1 MGGKSPPVPEAAGVG
16 RWTDGASFLV
26 CVKSGL
32 FSLRTVLPLVTIF
45 FCLPSETPFC
55 SPALSSFSAGSFSR
69 PDGVYGEPPLAL
81 PATLAAVASATS
93 PEHSTTDE
101 SETSGGTIEKRGKG
115 APAPGHSE
123 GRTRGASSSS
133 VPSTQA
139 KQKGNATQQ
148 GPPHE
153 TPEQDSSLSVAGR
166 GMEISQT
173 SKHSA
178 SRTLSRDARLPLPSQ
193 LSFHG
198 WLSSALDNSGEQLWG
213 SWNGG
218 SSEMKKGARTA
229 RPSAP
234 GKAKPAFPRLISAV
248 SSGLQETSP
257 ETHQDS
263 LQQEASSDT
272 SQLLTSLKSG
282 LPQSAAPTGSER
294 DGSFG
299 SVTEPEVDAA
309 EGWELESQAEAV
321 EKVEASLQKR
331 VSKLTGDIDWLQKQ
345 LDGVVGDMQ
354 MYRSALVDLRP
365 QRSVEA
371 FEQIAAGGRNFPH
384 RTFLEQLENAVN
396 VMDSRISTFVRTNST
411 LFESQL
417 REAVNQR
424 LTPLRRD
431 VVDLSFAML
440 NASDTSVA
448 LASEL
453 DDISRGVNVTID
465 RHVADVE
472 LFKDRREAVYEE
484 DIRQEEYRIR
494 ARLEELKQSEQSRIN
509 RSSLEEQ
516 ILSAAVADAVHEM
529 ERRGVGVLD
538 VSTVYPNSEAK
549 KVLELLLYMVAKQ
562 QDPSWEV
569 LPIVLVTAPPP
580 PLPVQPRPISDLLVT
595 TVAGSHS
602 GHEEATRGGGGDNE
616 TELDDAGRGASLL
629 RGELSESS
637 RSTTSFHSSEEDR
650 GKNESGDE
658 DMRNGSLDEA
668 RRYAAEPGWVKDG
681 DETDTADLQRGA
693 EDSGSSVENR
703 RRANKKPLHEQRV
716 RDGDKKPEVADG
728 AREPEGESPA
738 GEGESRQ
745 LLRRG
750 HGKQKSPRREKRG
763 KKKGVAD
770 AGEGMEE
777 KPGDIQRGGDGRQD
791 PEREERSRKVPERR
805 RSFFGNLF
813 GRAKRRLQRERKNHP
828 AHEREAEIWHAQKAT
843 TARAQGNRETFGDW
857 GMKLIYSYEGA
868 SQPVEPEE
876 WTNVTQMLPPWVIRD
891 AAVDDRPLYALVP
904 PLATLQRLVYEHFQ
918 ALPPVHLPA
927 ATSARDPATAVSAEM
942 GSDPRGGAG
951 GEGRGSAKLEPVE
964 AGPEAENPATRVAE
978 VLDAKQLAADVADGE
993 KDPREEGDPR
1003 DEEELQMRLQR
1014 FSEEVAHAEDSHRL
1028 ESTDKVEETSRA
1040 ASKEGGYYVL
1050 RVSGLV
1056 IESYF
1061 FSADHQITSVPT
1073 FYPVS
1078 EPVTGF
1084 GPFVSYAEYGAQFM
1098 KTYTDFQPP
1107 FPSLSPV
1114 GDDADLV
1121 GAWSGSKV
1129 LPREAREYDA
1139 LSRFQPTR
1147 ALPLDVAIKKAE
1159 KRAKRAGQRGAA
1171 SSTETVESGS
1181 PEDQADE
1188 QDLRV
1193 PAEDGLALLI
1203 HVQQETRGEGESKP
1217 EEGEMNREKGNG
1229 VYGGFNPFVCCLNQ
1243 SSTQLSEW
1251 CVAPQRNVFADGR
1264 DEGAERDRETIHTPS
1279 SPPEVSLPTL
1289 NSVETQV
1296 AATAGPKLETSG
1308 FNSDN
1313 EETLASS
1320 RVEES
1325 GQKSGT
1331 TPGTR
1336 SESAALFPT
1345 AVGKRKV
1352 LVVYLGPR
1360 TDGLPL
1366 RYQAGSGGELRR
1378 LQLTQSSVETLVQ
1391 HLDGVCTADFS
1402 RKTETKGDRKQ
1413 STKKQADA
1421 QKRAPHMPS
1430 CTALDSFVHAP
1441 LGSRFWKQL
1450 MTLKHEMYVSNASKW
1465 ATSYNRRLMDKHQ
1478 IDVETAFAQELPPL
1492 FLPLS
1497 SFFQENVLLIR
1508 IHVASCPSRRRG
1520 SNEFAVPPVSVLER
1534 AVYLI
1539 GYPAAGLAAVAAYSY
1554 ATRTQSKLTR
1564 LKETAKAAAAEAFPH
1579 YQPVMSAMQTATAEA
1594 GLWGRTSGA
1603 GEASR
1608 WIANV
1613 HVKFGKSSTSSIDL
1627 LDASLRSS
1635 HSDVGNPESRGG
1647 REQFWKVHVHGE
1659 EKRRKQQNGGN
1670 EDPFYIK
1677 GVQAG
1682 EAEAAVECATMPSI
1696 VTRVGSLMETRVIP
1710 RLYASELRGRKIL
1723 VTLSSDQTPF
1733 LGERFFAGDRMEE
1746 AWKQVNLM
1754 PTRNHV
1760 AEKKKLKVKRTTS
1773 KKTGPA
1779 AAAKL
1784 SVKKTVEVLD
1794 AEKRRP
1800 KVLEMPNL
1808 LVENALEGTPH
1819 TRHRSEEGKWTPPEP
1834 NALPLYNDHSLSS
1847 NEEEVAPKEQ
1857 DPGVSKTPESRAP
1870 ETPEAILPEERMP
1883 FGRTVQESVKREGQ
1897 DLTTPKG
1904 QALMTS
1910 EGQDL
1915 MTPEG
1920 QELMT
1925 REGWVLEAP
1934 EERESMTSD
1943 GQESVAPYGHE
1954 SVALDA
1960 EESVAP
1966 EEHESVTPKHSEALT
1981 FERQKEIIPEAD
1993 ESVRPQHS
2001 EPLTFERQKEIIPEA
2016 DESVRPQHSEPLTF
2030 ERQKGMMPQAHES
2043 MRPQHSEPLT
2053 FERQKGMM
2061 PQAHESVTP
2070 KNSEALTFARY
2081 KGMMS
2086 EEDESVRPKH
2096 SEPLMFARHKDM
2108 MLEEDES
2115 VTPKHSEPLMFARQ
2129 KDMMPEEDESVTPMH
2144 SEAMMFTRQKEMM
2157 PEDEETPTPDVEDPA
2172 SLDDY
2177 TLMKNARELMNLGY
2191 DGFASAEEMVTP
2203 EYEELGLFDVV

>member
-1 MGGKSPPVPEAAGVG
+1 
-16 RWTDGASFLV
+16 
-26 CVKSGL
+26 
-32 FSLRTVLPLVTIF
+32 
-45 FCLPSETPFC
+45 
-55 SPALSSFSAGSFSR
+55 
-69 PDGVYGEPPLAL
+69 
-81 PATLAAVASATS
+81 
-93 PEHSTTDE
+93 
-101 SETSGGTIEKRGKG
+101 
-115 APAPGHSE
+115 
-123 GRTRGASSSS
+123 
-133 VPSTQA
+133 
-139 KQKGNATQQ
+139 
-148 GPPHE
+148 
-153 TPEQDSSLSVAGR
+153 
-166 GMEISQT
+166 
-173 SKHSA
+173 
-178 SRTLSRDARLPLPSQ
+178 
-193 LSFHG
+193 
-198 WLSSALDNSGEQLWG
+198 
-213 SWNGG
+213 
-218 SSEMKKGARTA
+218 
-229 RPSAP
+229 
-234 GKAKPAFPRLISAV
+234 
-248 SSGLQETSP
+248 
-257 ETHQDS
+257 
-263 LQQEASSDT
+263 
-272 SQLLTSLKSG
+272 
-282 LPQSAAPTGSER
+282 
-294 DGSFG
+294 
-299 SVTEPEVDAA
+299 
-309 EGWELESQAEAV
+309 
-321 EKVEASLQKR
+321 
-331 VSKLTGDIDWLQKQ
+331 
-345 LDGVVGDMQ
+345 
-354 MYRSALVDLRP
+354 
-365 QRSVEA
+365 
-371 FEQIAAGGRNFPH
+371 
-384 RTFLEQLENAVN
+384 
-396 VMDSRISTFVRTNST
+396 
-411 LFESQL
+411 
-417 REAVNQR
+417 
-424 LTPLRRD
+424 
-431 VVDLSFAML
+431 
-440 NASDTSVA
+440 
-448 LASEL
+448 
-453 DDISRGVNVTID
+453 
-465 RHVADVE
+465 
-472 LFKDRREAVYEE
+472 
-484 DIRQEEYRIR
+484 
-494 ARLEELKQSEQSRIN
+494 
-509 RSSLEEQ
+509 
-516 ILSAAVADAVHEM
+516 
-529 ERRGVGVLD
+529 
-538 VSTVYPNSEAK
+538 
-549 KVLELLLYMVAKQ
+549 
-562 QDPSWEV
+562 

-637 RSTTSFHSSEEDR
+637 RSATSFHSSEEDR

-1028 ESTDKVEETSRA
+1028 ESTDRVEETSRA

-1129 LPREAREYDA
+1129 LPSEAREYDA

-1497 SFFQENVLLIR
+1497 SFFHQRLCKPVRGKAQFHFNSTCLHLCVLFSSSALSF
-1508 IHVASCPSRRRG
+1508 HCCVAPSDLSRLTDFMQLANSFHLCRPTSRSFSVIADFG
-1520 SNEFAVPPVSVLER
+1520 SLCAYGAHLYFLAQWFRLLGGGYSAFVSVRKCRPPLQSSGTR
-1534 AVYLI
+1534 SRTRLRSAVRCL
-1539 GYPAAGLAAVAAYSY
+1539 
-1554 ATRTQSKLTR
+1554 RCFRR

-1723 VTLSSDQTPF
+1723 VTLSSDQAPF

-2043 MRPQHSEPLT
+2043 VRPQHSEPLT
-2053 FERQKGMM
+2053 FERQKG
-2061 PQAHESVTP
+2061 
-2070 KNSEALTFARY
+2070 
-2081 KGMMS
+2081 
-2086 EEDESVRPKH
+2086 
-2096 SEPLMFARHKDM
+2096 
-2108 MLEEDES
+2108 
-2115 VTPKHSEPLMFARQ
+2115 
-2129 KDMMPEEDESVTPMH
+2129 
-2144 SEAMMFTRQKEMM
+2144 
-2157 PEDEETPTPDVEDPA
+2157 
-2172 SLDDY
+2172 
-2177 TLMKNARELMNLGY
+2177 
-2191 DGFASAEEMVTP
+2191 
-2203 EYEELGLFDVV
+2203 